1 MCVYSYMCTVIILCD
16 FNFRARK
23 EMTAQSA
30 RLVARDPRVHL
41 DKRDSLA
48 ARDQLDLMVLTAET
62 ATLETPERLDVLA
75 LLDHQD
81 PLDLLDP
88 KDLMVFQDL
97 TVFLETME
105 PKEEM

>member
-1 MCVYSYMCTVIILCD
+1 MCIHTCTVIIFCD

-41 DKRDSLA
+41 DKRGSLA
-48 ARDQLDLMVLTAET
+48 ALDQLDLTVLTAET
-62 ATLETPERLDVLA
+62 AILEASEPLDVLA

-88 KDLMVFQDL
+88 RDLTVFQDL